1 MGLHVGIDLGTTFSA
16 VAYIDEKTGRPRII
30 KNKHGN
36 NITPSVLCFHDTH
49 AIYGEEA
56 KDLQSTGDKN
66 AVAFFKRRMGD
77 PHFQVTYYGKNY
89 DAEALSAIL
98 LENLIKD
105 AEVVISQK
113 ITDAVITVPAYFNNK
128 QREATLRAGKSAGV
142 NVICIINEP
151 TAAAFAYGLN
161 KRDHDMT
168 ILVYDLGGGTFDVT
182 LAKVTAEAITI
193 LGTDGDHELGGKNWD
208 DAIARYLANCFFEE
222 HNIDIFEESVDYNE
236 LMVTIEKAKK
246 RLTSAE
252 STKIPISCSGKTST
266 YEITRKKFAEI
277 TSHLMI
283 QTQILT
289 EGLIEE
295 ISLSSYSPMAWSQI
309 DGTLLVG
316 GSTRMPMVS
325 EYIRKMTGKE
335 PLTGVNVDEAVALGA
350 AIRANID
357 LDGNTLN
364 RLPSVAA
371 GRNNPVS
378 PTYCLSGAKAIRDV
392 ISHSLGTISAN
403 EDNTKF
409 VNRIILKK
417 NNPVPSTHTRPFSI
431 RTRKGGTH
439 DVEVYMLQGENEYP
453 LDCSILGKYV
463 FSGIEH
469 VSKSKSILD
478 ISYNYTMNG
487 TVEVSAIQRE
497 TGKPLALHIEPV
509 PNDMSWVNQ
518 SPQELLT
525 AEKKNESMTVLLA
538 VDLSG
543 SMSGEPLSKA
553 IEAAHNL
560 VKELDLSCT
569 DIGLIVFADSVQ
581 VILEPTRD
589 IKAITRGIDSWR
601 MSMVGYGNY
610 AEPFTQCLNLLNS
623 SKIQKLLQLS
633 IPDERSIFVIVLT
646 DGVWQEKKDAIANAR
661 KCHNAGIQV
670 IAIGFGDADTKFLK
684 QISSTDESALFT
696 SLNDLSSSF
705 SKIAQAITEHE
716 PGTNL
721 QLLR

>member
-1 MGLHVGIDLGTTFSA
+1 MGLRVGIDLGTTFSA
-16 VAYIDEKTGRPRII
+16 VAYIDEESGRPRII

-36 NITPSVLCFHDTH
+36 NITPSVLCFHDKHTF
-49 AIYGEEA
+49 YGEDA
-56 KDLQSTGDKN
+56 KDLQSTGDIN

-77 PHFQVTYYGKNY
+77 PHFQVTYYGKHY

-105 AEVVISQK
+105 AEEVIFQK
-113 ITDAVITVPAYFNNK
+113 ITDAVITVPAYFDNN
-128 QREATLRAGKSAGV
+128 QREATILAGKRAGV
-142 NVICIINEP
+142 NIICIINEP

-182 LAKVTAEAITI
+182 LAKVTKDAITV
-193 LGTDGDHELGGKNWD
+193 LGSDGDHELGGKNWD
-208 DAIARYLANCFFEE
+208 DAIARYLANCFLEE
-222 HNIDIFEESVDYNE
+222 HNIDIFDEAVDYNE

-266 YEITRKKFAEI
+266 YEITRTKFAEI
-277 TSHLMI
+277 TSHLMN

-295 ISLSSYSPMAWSQI
+295 INLSSNGPLAWSGI
-309 DGTLLVG
+309 DGILLVG

-325 EYIRKMTGKE
+325 DYIRKMTSKE

-357 LDGNTLN
+357 LDGKALN
-364 RLPSVAA
+364 CLPS
-371 GRNNPVS
+371 GTSSGNKPVS
-378 PTYCLSGAKAIRDV
+378 PEYCLSGAKAIRDV
-392 ISHSLGTISAN
+392 ISHSLGKIAAN
-403 EDNTKF
+403 EDNTKY
-409 VNRIILKK
+409 VNCKILKK
-417 NNPVPSTHTRPFSI
+417 NNSIPSTHTRPFSI
-431 RTRKGGTH
+431 NTRKSGTNE
-439 DVEVYMLQGENEYP
+439 VEVYMLQGESEYP

-469 VSKSKSILD
+469 VNKSKSILD
-478 ISYNYTMNG
+478 ISYHYTMNG

-497 TGKPLALHIEPV
+497 TGKPLILHIEPV
-509 PNDMSWVNQ
+509 PSDMSWVNK
-518 SPQELLT
+518 SPQDLAT
-525 AEKKNESMTVLLA
+525 AQRKNEVITVFFA

-543 SMSGEPLSKA
+543 SMSGQPLTEAKK
-553 IEAAHNL
+553 AAHNF
-560 VKELDLSCT
+560 VKERDLSNT
-569 DIGLIVFADSVQ
+569 DIGLIVFADTVR
-581 VILEPTRD
+581 VILDPSRD

-601 MSMVGYGNY
+601 MSMVGCGNS
-610 AEPFTQCLNLLNS
+610 AEPFTQCLNML
-623 SKIQKLLQLS
+623 SKSKLQKLLQLS
-633 IPDERSIFVIVLT
+633 LPDERSIFVIVLT
-646 DGVWQEKKDAIANAR
+646 DGVWQYQKDAIVNAR

-670 IAIGFGDADTKFLK
+670 IAIGFGDADKAFLRR
-684 QISSTDESALFT
+684 ISSTDESALFT
-696 SLNDLSSSF
+696 SLNDLSSSL

-721 QLLR
+721 QLLK